1 MGGMRSTSTFFFLA
15 GLALSAISVSAS
27 AQQID
32 YDELAKRP
40 GFTVTRKVVKGE
52 EIVTIRKESV
62 EIEVSSAGTVGM
74 DKDTA
79 VLCLWNEYVK
89 LHVGADYCFPDSER
103 ELREDFAEAVERF
116 KDFIVA
122 NSLTPITRSALDA
135 FVEKRRTELLSQV
148 PKTPTG
154 APRCPKTE
162 LFVDYQADGR
172 EKRRADVAKI
182 LAVPRPP
189 VMNPCF

>member
-1 MGGMRSTSTFFFLA
+1 MRRSSIYFFLA
-15 GLALSAISVSAS
+15 RLALGVSTTSAS

-32 YDELAKRP
+32 YGELAKRP

-52 EIVTIRKESV
+52 EIVTIRKASV
-62 EIEVSSAGTVGM
+62 EIEVSSRGTLGV
-74 DKDTA
+74 DRDTA

-103 ELREDFAEAVERF
+103 ELKEDFADAVERF

-122 NSLTPITRSALDA
+122 NSLTPVTRGELDA
-135 FVEKRRTELLSQV
+135 YVEKRRTELVSRMSKV
-148 PKTPTG
+148 PAG
-154 APRCPKTE
+154 APRCPK
-162 LFVDYQADGR
+162 LDFFVDYQADGR

-189 VMNPCF
+189 VMNP

>member
-1 MGGMRSTSTFFFLA
+1 MRGPSIVFLLA
-15 GLALSAISVSAS
+15 GLTLGGSAVSAS

-40 GFTVTRKVVKGE
+40 GFTVTRKTVKGE
-52 EIVTIRKESV
+52 EIVTIRKASV
-62 EIEVSSAGTVGM
+62 EIEVSSKGTLGT
-74 DKDTA
+74 DGDAA

-89 LHVGADYCFPDSER
+89 LHVAADYCFPDSER
-103 ELREDFAEAVERF
+103 ELREDFADAVEQF
-116 KDFIVA
+116 KKFIVA
-122 NSLTPITRSALDA
+122 NTLTPVSRSSLDV
-135 FVEKRRTELLSQV
+135 FVEKRRTELLSH
-148 PKTPTG
+148 TPQTPAG